1 MCVSP
6 ARLQGPTGQGLRLS
20 RSQSVCCYDGER
32 HASDPR
38 RDHCTNEG
46 TNKGGTK
53 ARDLGLSLPPSQ
65 DLPAP
70 PGEMPVWG
78 AHAVR
83 RVLSTDPSS
92 PVASPSA
99 PHQTPS
105 SHPRLSFMPLRPCP
119 RCALPPRMLSFPL
132 TRQTPLILYKD
143 PAPMSTP
150 CSALKGCPASFGRP
164 GCASRGFAPVPLPR
178 HYLEARL
185 SRYSTDTGERLAKE

>member
-1 MCVSP
+1 
-6 ARLQGPTGQGLRLS
+6 
-20 RSQSVCCYDGER
+20 
-32 HASDPR
+32 
-38 RDHCTNEG
+38 
-46 TNKGGTK
+46 
-53 ARDLGLSLPPSQ
+53 
-65 DLPAP
+65 
-70 PGEMPVWG
+70 MPVWG

-92 PVASPSA
+92 PIASPSA

-105 SHPRLSFMPLRPCP
+105 SHPQLSFMPLRPCP

-164 GCASRGFAPVPLPR
+164 GCASRGFAPSPCPGVTWRRGCLVIAQTLGSAWRRNEREVSERRKRGRNAAAGHLGRPPR
-178 HYLEARL
+178 PAWRVE
-185 SRYSTDTGERLAKE
+185 TDWPPAHSETPALGWKGKWIETS